1 MSITGAANTQ
11 VTLALQPHGQN
22 GTREVTLTREKIDF
36 NPVSSQ
42 LCSSSSSDG
51 SSSNGKTGYIRLAT
65 FNKQTPERARTAL
78 QKLKADGADRCA
90 CCS

>member
-1 MSITGAANTQ
+1 M
-11 VTLALQPHGQN
+11 TLALQPHGQS

-42 LCSSSSSDG
+42 LCSSSSSSGGGG
-51 SSSNGKTGYIRLAT
+51 SSSAKTGYIRLAT
-65 FNKQTPERARTAL
+65 FNKQTPERARAAL